1 MKATIKSQKSSS
13 KKANK
18 QVDVTS
24 CNVGQSWLYSEI
36 VKDHFFNPRNILLDD
51 KNYKADGIGIVGS
64 PACGDM
70 MIVWIGVDKKTKR
83 IKECKWRTFG
93 CASAIASTSM
103 MSVMV
108 TENGGMRIKDA
119 KYLKPQHILVRLG
132 GLPERKFHCSV
143 LGQEA
148 LHDAIKNF
156 EKKWQKKKKK

>member
-1 MKATIKSQKSSS
+1 MARKIKNQ
-13 KKANK
+13 A
-18 QVDVTS
+18 DVIS
-24 CNVGQSWLYSEI
+24 CNVGQSWLYSDI

-51 KNYKADGIGIVGS
+51 KGYKADGIGVVGS

-70 MIVWIGVDKKTKR
+70 MIVWIRVDKKSMR

-103 MSVMV
+103 MSVMI
-108 TENGGMRIKDA
+108 TENGGMLTEDA
-119 KYLKPQHILVRLG
+119 KHLKPQHILVRLG

-148 LHDAIKNF
+148 LHDAIKSF
-156 EKKWQKKKKK
+156 EKKWQKRKKK